1 MTIVERERTIL
12 NPPKVAPT
20 VRPIPLANA
29 GIEVPP
35 VIADDVIRPV
45 YMVLMIALNRFF
57 FLPAACV
64 PLFHQEKM
72 LQFQLI
78 FLIDM
83 FVVIVVL

>member
-1 MTIVERERTIL
+1 MAIVKRERTTL
-12 NPPKVAPT
+12 SPPKAVPMS
-20 VRPIPLANA
+20 RPIPLANA

-35 VIADDVIRPV
+35 VIADDVIRLV
-45 YMVLMIALNRFF
+45 SMMFMIVLNCFF

-78 FLIDM
+78 FLINM
-83 FVVIVVL
+83 FVVFLVL